1 MSWIPTKKPTGRA
14 GRGGKGSA
22 PAPCTPVEELIEARR
37 KEFDAMKKQLPTMQ
51 RKLKTLTAKASGMT
65 ARHQIHA
72 RLDAEEEAEALKQ
85 LITDV
90 EHDTLRR
97 QYDARVQPYIDA
109 LSKAQ
114 RDEQQQ
120 QQLHLQQQ
128 QQQPKSTPT
137 APRAPKKPA
146 TAKKQRAR
154 RKAPGVTRDVRV
166 SSSSAPMATVTS
178 IRDEFLARA
187 SGERGGPSAIFVVSG
202 NSCEHCGEGT
212 LRKQPTESTYV
223 CDTCGHSSA
232 YVESTSSTLGY
243 NDEQCSDYASFSYK
257 RVNHFQE
264 WLNATQAKESTEVPP
279 KVIEDVM
286 SILYEQRLAADD
298 ISPEKVRAAL
308 KQLKQRRFYENT
320 QLIYSLITGKTP
332 PRFTSSQ
339 EELLRNM
346 FLSIQAP
353 FDKHCPPER
362 KNFLS
367 YSFVL
372 FKFVELLGLDSFKSN
387 FSLLKGKDKLFKQ
400 DVIWR
405 GICADLNWEF
415 IASV

>member
-1 MSWIPTKKPTGRA
+1 M
-14 GRGGKGSA
+14 
-22 PAPCTPVEELIEARR
+22 
-37 KEFDAMKKQLPTMQ
+37 
-51 RKLKTLTAKASGMT
+51 
-65 ARHQIHA
+65 
-72 RLDAEEEAEALKQ
+72 
-85 LITDV
+85 
-90 EHDTLRR
+90 
-97 QYDARVQPYIDA
+97 
-109 LSKAQ
+109 
-114 RDEQQQ
+114 
-120 QQLHLQQQ
+120 
-128 QQQPKSTPT
+128 
-137 APRAPKKPA
+137 
-146 TAKKQRAR
+146 
-154 RKAPGVTRDVRV
+154 
-166 SSSSAPMATVTS
+166 
-178 IRDEFLARA
+178 
-187 SGERGGPSAIFVVSG
+187 
-202 NSCEHCGEGT
+202 
-212 LRKQPTESTYV
+212 
-223 CDTCGHSSA
+223 
-232 YVESTSSTLGY
+232 
-243 NDEQCSDYASFSYK
+243 
-257 RVNHFQE
+257 
-264 WLNATQAKESTEVPP
+264 PP